1 MYQLRNQPANELEL
15 KSCLFHLWA
24 IHCAHGERTE
34 NEGRQFAELRGVM
47 EYIDREYAAHLTLAD
62 LAAVAHMSE
71 SHFCRT
77 FSAVTH
83 KTPFS
88 YLQQVRIQKS
98 CQYLKDGDLPVSRVA
113 ALCGF
118 NDLSYFARRF
128 RQQIGCTPSQYRRD
142 SLAPGK

>member
-24 IHCAHGERTE
+24 ILRAHGERTE

-77 FSAVTH
+77 FSAVT
-83 KTPFS
+83 T
-88 YLQQVRIQKS
+88 R
-98 CQYLKDGDLPVSRVA
+98 
-113 ALCGF
+113 
-118 NDLSYFARRF
+118 RRF
-128 RQQIGCTPSQYRRD
+128 PICSKC
-142 SLAPGK
+142 AFKKAANI